1 MKIALNLIGI
11 SSQLRNRDWNRTKL
25 GIKEKAIDCWAE
37 QGHEVKT
44 YLVSN
49 IVEDKMVDFYKPTKF
64 QTAYAFYKEKY
75 IIALEQL
82 KDQDIDF
89 IICTRFD
96 IVFFNKLSTWN
107 IDFNKFNFLF
117 REINHFYDGRK
128 WTCDNFYAFPKCYL
142 EEFKQSINN
151 PNNDMFKG
159 MLHDQIYLNLEKLIG
174 ENNIHFIQ
182 EEEGYSGYNNLYI
195 LDRFLNKPGDVGPTT
210 IEAFNNL
217 TEEEIYNIKC
227 GNFTRWS

>member
-1 MKIALNLIGI
+1 
-11 SSQLRNRDWNRTKL
+11 
-25 GIKEKAIDCWAE
+25 
-37 QGHEVKT
+37 
-44 YLVSN
+44 
-49 IVEDKMVDFYKPTKF
+49 
-64 QTAYAFYKEKY
+64 
-75 IIALEQL
+75 
-82 KDQDIDF
+82 
-89 IICTRFD
+89 
-96 IVFFNKLSTWN
+96 
-107 IDFNKFNFLF
+107 
-117 REINHFYDGRK
+117 
-128 WTCDNFYAFPKCYL
+128 
-142 EEFKQSINN
+142 
-151 PNNDMFKG
+151 MFKG